1 MIKSWFSGL
10 TLIVQILLVV
20 AAVLIFAWFDPF
32 DIFMNTKLSIR
43 DTPSRVKEIKE
54 IGELITAEY
63 CGEVISSFYNVQQQE
78 AAIKKNRLQLE
89 VENLD
94 STFAVRL
101 KAVWKIDG
109 EKEQLQQFNNLCD
122 KLDDEQ
128 RFFDI
133 YFKELKKEVKL
144 GFFQGRK
151 AFLEKLY
158 DYDFTDEAEANKRI
172 AAIMNDKE
180 VKKIGKKEENIN
192 PKKQLILLARGK
204 VQAGFKFEKLN
215 EKNVRVDTLHNR
227 IVLVGFSPEILSC
240 TINPWFI
247 PELGIKG
254 FEIIDMTGK
263 ADEVKIFNSV
273 KRSCEDSLKMKAI
286 QSGILEKAVK
296 NAETNLQN
304 FFSIIMNNKDIK
316 VSIVPNEL
324 AFYSTTLL
332 SNNFITLREIAVM
345 DTVLNKYWNN
355 TYTDEVANVLTNLS
369 TKKLVC
375 SKDTIN
381 LSKPETC
388 DSLFY
393 KYFSNKPML
402 AYWQKN
408 RSHQQ

>member
-158 DYDFTDEAEANKRI
+158 DYDF
-172 AAIMNDKE
+172 
-180 VKKIGKKEENIN
+180 
-192 PKKQLILLARGK
+192 
-204 VQAGFKFEKLN
+204 
-215 EKNVRVDTLHNR
+215 
-227 IVLVGFSPEILSC
+227 
-240 TINPWFI
+240 
-247 PELGIKG
+247 
-254 FEIIDMTGK
+254 
-263 ADEVKIFNSV
+263 
-273 KRSCEDSLKMKAI
+273 
-286 QSGILEKAVK
+286 
-296 NAETNLQN
+296 
-304 FFSIIMNNKDIK
+304 
-316 VSIVPNEL
+316 
-324 AFYSTTLL
+324 
-332 SNNFITLREIAVM
+332 
-345 DTVLNKYWNN
+345 
-355 TYTDEVANVLTNLS
+355 
-369 TKKLVC
+369 
-375 SKDTIN
+375 
-381 LSKPETC
+381 
-388 DSLFY
+388 
-393 KYFSNKPML
+393 
-402 AYWQKN
+402 
-408 RSHQQ
+408 